1 MLDIKRVMEMNVWK
15 TPESLSSG
23 NVAFDVFL
31 GAVVRNTGSSL
42 TEISPWGNKCTV
54 RSYLTKSTEEAS
66 KHELIKGT
74 RYFKLQIP
82 K

>member
-1 MLDIKRVMEMNVWK
+1 MDVWK

-31 GAVVRNTGSSL
+31 GVVVRNTGSSL
-42 TEISPWGNKCTV
+42 TAVSPWGNKCTV
-54 RSYLTKSTEEAS
+54 RSYLPEEAS

-74 RYFKLQIP
+74 RHFKLQTR
-82 K
+82 KG